1 MILKEGKTYMNSVT
15 LQELMTEVS
24 NEKEYLQYGTT
35 YRKETVRLAEQV
47 LSYVHDVK
55 PFLRRDI
62 ALAYVGKVLNVNTER
77 QKDVAKML
85 NVIVNDLYLR
95 KNMSDEL
102 LEGLAERRKNRG
114 SLKLKL
120 VLN

>member
-1 MILKEGKTYMNSVT
+1 MNSVT